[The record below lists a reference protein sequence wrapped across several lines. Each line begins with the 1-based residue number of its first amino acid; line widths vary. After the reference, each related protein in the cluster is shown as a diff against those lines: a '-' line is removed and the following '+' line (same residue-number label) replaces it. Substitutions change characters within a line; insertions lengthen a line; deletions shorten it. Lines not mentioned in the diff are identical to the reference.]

1 MATQKPAQKPQNN
14 STDAQTEQ
22 RLPIRISEDWEKPS
36 IEELDLCLEV
46 TAYIYHWQ

>member
-1 MATQKPAQKPQNN
+1 MAAQN
-14 STDAQTEQ
+14 SSQPSQQTTADNQSES
-22 RLPIRISEDWEKPS
+22 RLPVRTSADWEKPS

>member
-1 MATQKPAQKPQNN
+1 MATQN
-14 STDAQTEQ
+14 SAQTQQTSADDQTES
-22 RLPIRISEDWEKPS
+22 RMPIRTSAGWEKPS